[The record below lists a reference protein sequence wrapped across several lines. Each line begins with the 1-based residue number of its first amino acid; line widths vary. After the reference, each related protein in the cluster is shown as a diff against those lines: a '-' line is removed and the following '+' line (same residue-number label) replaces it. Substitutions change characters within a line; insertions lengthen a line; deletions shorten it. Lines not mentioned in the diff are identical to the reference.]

1 MCVKRFKVSERRAC
15 QSLGVHRSTIRY
27 ELTQQPEEQRLVAE
41 LHRLSREHP
50 FYGYKKVWALLRRDG
65 WVVNR
70 KRVERLWRLEGLTIP
85 PNQASGKPAEGS
97 IDNAVWKV
105 RAERP
110 NHVWAL
116 DFVTDR
122 TKDGKRF
129 RVLNIVDEFTRECIY
144 SHAERSI
151 GATRVRAVLA
161 EVMLRRGKP
170 TALRSDNGREFVAAT
185 VAEFLEQR
193 GIQAWFR
200 GSVNVGIEAD
210 DTNSAGVKWV
220 RCGAWGILTPT
231 DIRAVTSCR
240 LKIGRW
246 KYCTRTKG
254 ALWQLV
260 TPPESSA
267 PITVKVSSDCEIR
280 KRSA

>member
-41 LHRLSREHP
+41 LHRLAREHP
-50 FYGYKKVWALLRRDG
+50 FYGYKKIWALLRRDG

-105 RAERP
+105 RAEHP

-185 VAEFLEQR
+185 VAEFLDQR
-193 GIQAWFR
+193 GIQAWFIEKGR
-200 GSVNVGIEAD
+200 PQQNGICERFNGLMRTELLNAEEFGSMTEA
-210 DTNSAGVKWV
+210 NLLIREWV
-220 RCGAWGILTPT
+220 DHFNRRRPHGALGHKTPT
-231 DIRAVTSCR
+231 EFRLAWKAVDSTRAQT
-240 LKIGRW
+240 
-246 KYCTRTKG
+246 
-254 ALWQLV
+254 A
-260 TPPESSA
+260 
-267 PITVKVSSDCEIR
+267 
-280 KRSA
+280 